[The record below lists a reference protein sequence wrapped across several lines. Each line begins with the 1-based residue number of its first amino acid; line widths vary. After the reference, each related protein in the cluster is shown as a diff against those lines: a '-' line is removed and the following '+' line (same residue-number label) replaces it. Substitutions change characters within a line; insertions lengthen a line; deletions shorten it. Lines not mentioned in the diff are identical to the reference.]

1 VGSPGFALYDQEVNG
16 ATWALARMN
25 MFLHAR
31 DAARI
36 EWCDTINSPR
46 LVAGDHLI
54 ALRGGG

>member
-1 VGSPGFALYDQEVNG
+1 MGSPGFALYGQEVNG

-36 EWCDTINSPR
+36 EW
-46 LVAGDHLI
+46 V
-54 ALRGGG
+54 